1 MGLAAS
7 QARLLTITSRLS
19 SVELRQQRIANDKM
33 RLASDQEEVSNKYT
47 NALSNKTL
55 SFSDGVNTVA
65 MTYDVLT
72 ANGYSVKRISD
83 GVIAGSSSNPAK
95 TTIPAK
101 STQNTN
107 NNSSNSNNDS
117 GSSTTQNPEIQ
128 KWVGKPAPTPP
139 ESFNQT
145 PPTPPTEKLTKP
157 SAPVISNT
165 TITVPDFNKTIS
177 NAQQLAN
184 TSYRYTHSW
193 DGSNW
198 EQTQSVFSKQVL
210 DESLSELIN
219 NLYNQQLLETGNK
232 LKEAKEKAQQT
243 YDRAPKN
250 LDFNNGDYG
259 QSTFSGRK
267 IKTAENE
274 YASSILSALK
284 SAQSSVN
291 SEVESINQKNSTAQN
306 NYNTELA
313 KYNKNQQEWSNY
325 EKEQSAYD
333 DAYATYRVKYDAY
346 VRDYTNW
353 ETANSNRTSG
363 SPDSTVEQTSRPQ
376 NSSTDNSTGS
386 TNTTVTPASQEL
398 ANQLKNSQFLIQG
411 LISGYLALVD
421 KNGQEISLS
430 SATNILEDYDK
441 TDDAAAE
448 AEYNSQM
455 AKLNRKE
462 KMLDMQSKR
471 IDTEYSALTTEYE
484 SVKNLISTH
493 AEKDFQYMS

>member
-19 SVELRQQRIANDKM
+19 SVELRQQRIAMDKM
-33 RLASDQEEVSNKYT
+33 RLASDQQGVSDKYT
-47 NALSNKTL
+47 KALNNKTL

-83 GVIAGSSSNPAK
+83 GVIASSSSSSSNLAPKKVA
-95 TTIPAK
+95 
-101 STQNTN
+101 QNTN
-107 NNSSNSNNDS
+107 SSS

-128 KWVGKPAPTPP
+128 KWVGQSAPTPP

-157 SAPVISNT
+157 SAPVISNA
-165 TITVPDFNKTIS
+165 TITVPDFNVTIS
-177 NAQQLAN
+177 YAQSLAN
-184 TSYRYTHSW
+184 SSYNYKHSW

-198 EQTQSVFSKQVL
+198 EQTQSQFSKQVL
-210 DESLSELIN
+210 DNSLNELIN
-219 NLYNQQLLETGNK
+219 NLYTQQLLETANM
-232 LKEAKEKAQQT
+232 LEEAKEVAQQT

-250 LDFNNGDYG
+250 LDFGGNSQGYG
-259 QSTFSGRK
+259 QKDFMNGFGK

-274 YASSILSALK
+274 YGNSILSALNY
-284 SAQSSVN
+284 AQSSVN
-291 SEVESINQKNSTAQN
+291 SEVESINLKNATVQN
-306 NYNTELA
+306 NYNTELER
-313 KYNKNQQEWSNY
+313 YSKNQQEWSDY
-325 EKEQSAYD
+325 EYEQAVYD
-333 DAYATYRVKYDAY
+333 EAYASYMEKYNAY
-346 VRDYTNW
+346 VSDYTNW
-353 ETANSNRTSG
+353 ETANSSRTS
-363 SPDSTVEQTSRPQ
+363 STPNSTPEQTSDTQ
-376 NSSTDNSTGS
+376 AAEGS
-386 TNTTVTPASQEL
+386 TVSSASQEL
-398 ANQLKNSQFLIQG
+398 ASQLKNSQFLIQG

-421 KNGQEISLS
+421 KNGQEVSLS

-455 AKLNRKE
+455 AKLNKKE
-462 KMLDMQSKR
+462 KMLDMQAKR
-471 IDTEYSALTTEYE
+471 IDTEYSALSTEYE